1 MKNNEPR
8 PDRPI
13 AGFERGA
20 AWISCYA
27 GGLFVLLLVGLH
39 VIEPEYD
46 PTWRFVS
53 EYALGRF
60 GWVMSVAFSALAVSL
75 LGTVVA
81 VARHVRTVAGYLGLV
96 IIAIAVAG
104 LLIAAV
110 FVTDPIT
117 TAPDAYSVSGRLH
130 VLGASLDWS
139 PIGMVLSGWALS
151 RTAGWR
157 RHRRVL
163 LLTAA
168 LPVALTLA
176 FTAALPHDGH
186 YGPGVYA
193 GLIGRLMLVSYLG
206 WIVTVSR
213 LVLRLGRTQD
223 QPSLVSSA
231 ATTPQQ

>member
-1 MKNNEPR
+1 MHTPSR
-8 PDRPI
+8 PERPI
-13 AGFERGA
+13 AGFERNA
-20 AWISCYA
+20 ARISRYA
-27 GGLFVLLLVGLH
+27 GGLFALLLVGLH

-60 GWVMSVAFSALAVSL
+60 GWVMSVAFGALAVSL

-81 VARHVRTVAGYLGLV
+81 IARHVRTVAGYIGLA
-96 IIAIAVAG
+96 IIAIAAAG

-130 VLGASLDWS
+130 ILGASLDWS
-139 PIGMVLSGWALS
+139 PIGMVLSGWSLS

-168 LPVALTLA
+168 LPVVLTLA
-176 FTAALPHDGH
+176 FTAALPPDGH
-186 YGPGVYA
+186 YGAGVYA
-193 GLIGRLMLVSYLG
+193 GLIGRIMLVSYLG

-223 QPSLVSSA
+223 QPSLVNSA
-231 ATTPQQ
+231 ATTPQH

>member
-1 MKNNEPR
+1 MKNHEPR

-13 AGFERGA
+13 AGFERTA

-60 GWVMSVAFSALAVSL
+60 GWMMSVAFGALAISL
-75 LGTVVA
+75 LGMMVA
-81 VARHVRTVAGYLGLV
+81 VARHVRTVAGYIGLV
-96 IIAIAVAG
+96 IIAVAGAG

-117 TAPDAYSVSGRLH
+117 TASDAYSVSGRMH

-139 PIGMVLSGWALS
+139 PIGMVLSGWALG

-157 RHRRVL
+157 RHRRAL

-168 LPVALTLA
+168 VPVVLTLA

-193 GLIGRLMLVSYLG
+193 GLIGRLLLVSYLG

-213 LVLRLGRTQD
+213 LVLRLGRAQD
-223 QPSLVSSA
+223 QPPLVTSA

>member
-1 MKNNEPR
+1 MHTPSR
-8 PDRPI
+8 PERPI
-13 AGFERGA
+13 AGFERNA
-20 AWISCYA
+20 ARISRYA
-27 GGLFVLLLVGLH
+27 GGLFALLLVGLH

-60 GWVMSVAFSALAVSL
+60 GWVMSVAFGALAVSL

-81 VARHVRTVAGYLGLV
+81 IARHIRTVAGYIGLV
-96 IIAIAVAG
+96 MIAIAAAG

-117 TAPDAYSVSGRLH
+117 TAPDAYSASGRMH

-139 PIGMVLSGWALS
+139 PIGMVLAGWALS
-151 RTAGWR
+151 RTTRWR

-163 LLTAA
+163 LVTAA
-168 LPVALTLA
+168 VPVVLTLA
-176 FTAALPHDGH
+176 FAAALPHDGH

-193 GLIGRLMLVSYLG
+193 GLIGRLLLLSYLG
-206 WIVTVSR
+206 WILTVSR
-213 LVLRLGRTQD
+213 LVLR
-223 QPSLVSSA
+223 PSHSQAEPALVDA
-231 ATTPQQ
+231 GATTPHK

>member
-1 MKNNEPR
+1 MKNKEPR

-13 AGFERGA
+13 AGFERTA

-39 VIEPEYD
+39 VVEPEYD

-60 GWVMSVAFSALAVSL
+60 GWMMSVAFGALAISL
-75 LGTVVA
+75 LSTVVA
-81 VARHVRTVAGYLGLV
+81 VARHVRTVAGHIGLV

-104 LLIAAV
+104 LLMAAV
-110 FVTDPIT
+110 FVTDPMT
-117 TAPDAYSVSGRLH
+117 TAPDAYSVSGRMH

-139 PIGMVLSGWALS
+139 PAGMVLVGWALS
-151 RTAGWR
+151 RTANWR

-168 LPVALTLA
+168 VPVVLTLA

-193 GLIGRLMLVSYLG
+193 GLIGRFMLVSYLG

-213 LVLRLGRTQD
+213 LVLRLGRPQD
-223 QPSLVSSA
+223 QPSVVSSA